1 MFGIRK
7 KGLRD
12 KARPVA
18 IPELKN
24 QVFQGNYYFIGN
36 SWWLSSKESASNAK
50 ILLVMQE
57 T

>member
-12 KARPVA
+12 QARPVA

-24 QVFQGNYYFIGN
+24 QVFQGTITLLGIPGG
-36 SWWLSSKESASNAK
+36 SAVRNLPAMLK
-50 ILLVMQE
+50 D
-57 T
+57 